1 MGERRER
8 CYAAALDADDGVSP
22 IPVRPTALRMGR
34 ERDAPRRSGPRRG
47 DLRRARRDTACST
60 FRDEG
65 IAPRWRS
72 PAGSWTPLSRSSRH
86 CSQIS
91 DDPEYRATYA
101 EILAARG
108 DREAALV
115 EAERAAA
122 AYESLLARR
131 PEAYADHAAA
141 FFMGIGNRPQLAV
154 DLASANWNL
163 RDTPRS
169 RRLLAKA
176 LRNARDVELCT

>member
-1 MGERRER
+1 M
-8 CYAAALDADDGVSP
+8 
-22 IPVRPTALRMGR
+22 
-34 ERDAPRRSGPRRG
+34 
-47 DLRRARRDTACST
+47 
-60 FRDEG
+60 FRDGG

-72 PAGSWTPLSRSSRH
+72 RADSWTSRQRSSRRLLET
-86 CSQIS
+86 S
-91 DDPEYRATYA
+91 DDPEYRAIYA

-108 DREAALV
+108 DGKAAS

-122 AYESLLARR
+122 AYELLLARR

-141 FFMGIGNRPQLAV
+141 FFMGVGNRPQRALE
-154 DLASANWNL
+154 LASANWKL

-176 LRNARDVELCT
+176 LRNAQQVSVVRRGVA